1 MVGMSK
7 TEVGDSLGLLLDAL
21 GARRFHQPM
30 APSLP
35 PLQDLREL
43 PGEMAQTGDREQP
56 QRDGIWPSP
65 EHADGLGRRPT

>member
-1 MVGMSK
+1 MSK

-21 GARRFHQPM
+21 GAEV
-30 APSLP
+30 P
-35 PLQDLREL
+35 PADGTFVATLQDLREL
-43 PGEMAQTGDREQP
+43 PGEMPQTGDREQP